1 MKPIMALVP
10 LVLLFVTSQS
20 LYGQVRITG
29 QVKSTKGEALS
40 RINIM
45 VYLPDD
51 KTMVAFAVSDD
62 KGDFE
67 TVVNASRDSLI
78 IKVSSINYSDIRRVV
93 ANTSQNLKFE
103 LSVDIKNLE
112 GITVKAP
119 HIEKRGDTLSYLVTS
134 FARSEDRAIEDV
146 LRRMPGI
153 EVEPNGR
160 ILYQGMPIN
169 KFYVEGLDLMEGRY
183 SLVSKNLP
191 QGSVSAVEVLE
202 NHQPLRMFEDKVES
216 QQAALNLK
224 IKNGITTTGLAQ
236 LGAGLSPFLRDV
248 NVTPMTFTKK
258 IQVVTSL
265 QSNNTGND
273 VSQQV
278 RVFTSDDLKRNNER
292 PAEHVEMLNIL
303 SATPPEIKPNRY
315 LDNNIFLLNF
325 NGLQRL
331 NEDFKLRTNIYYTYD
346 DQNAKTEMLRTIYTL
361 DDTLKFSE
369 KFDNQL
375 TTQNLYANF
384 NINRNVKKNYL
395 NNDLKIQG
403 GWNAQKGLVNSDGSI
418 IEQSLKNPLRSISND
433 LRSYNPIGK
442 HIWEFQSFILFD
454 YNPHSL
460 DVIPGQFDEVL
471 NHGEPYNLV
480 ILKIDLKRFY
490 IDNSAGLI
498 FSHKSLTFSPRLGAT
513 YQQQTLLSNIAT
525 DEYNE
530 EKSSDSDL
538 FNDIITRS
546 MEAYLLSDIEFKS
559 NKLSLKESIS
569 LTGHKV
575 NIADQ
580 VSDTDQYISDF
591 LINNRLSA
599 AYKFNGFWRL
609 SGAWRYDQKLSD
621 YNEIHSG
628 YIMKNYR
635 NLSQNMGSI
644 STIPSHRLSSRLEYR
659 NQIIS
664 FFNTFDYIY
673 SVSHTEY
680 TNNNLLSDDGSSI
693 VISQY
698 LPKTTASHYLQL
710 YSSKFI
716 PKAKTTL
723 SLRVNYI
730 QQLGKSLV
738 NNESFNT
745 KNQMLNIKPEFS
757 WRLTQWM
764 NLDYSLHTNT
774 ITTFIN
780 QEKKSRISFLKHN
793 VNFFIYPVPNQL
805 ISLTTEYYNHN
816 NTNNLFVDF
825 LYRYTINNR
834 KIDIEAK
841 CNNIFNSETYTSFL
855 ANAYSVWETTYL
867 LRPFQVIFSV
877 KFSF

>member
-1 MKPIMALVP
+1 
-10 LVLLFVTSQS
+10 
-20 LYGQVRITG
+20 
-29 QVKSTKGEALS
+29 
-40 RINIM
+40 
-45 VYLPDD
+45 
-51 KTMVAFAVSDD
+51 
-62 KGDFE
+62 
-67 TVVNASRDSLI
+67 
-78 IKVSSINYSDIRRVV
+78 
-93 ANTSQNLKFE
+93 
-103 LSVDIKNLE
+103 
-112 GITVKAP
+112 
-119 HIEKRGDTLSYLVTS
+119 
-134 FARSEDRAIEDV
+134 
-146 LRRMPGI
+146 
-153 EVEPNGR
+153 
-160 ILYQGMPIN
+160 MPIN

-191 QGSVSAVEVLE
+191 QGSVSAVEVIE
-202 NHQPLRMFEDKVES
+202 NHQPLRMLEDKVES

-224 IKNGITTTGLAQ
+224 IKKGVTTTGNAQ
-236 LGAGLSPFLRDV
+236 LGAGLSPFLRDI
-248 NVTPMTFTKK
+248 NITPMTFTKK

-265 QSNNTGND
+265 QDNNTGND
-273 VSQQV
+273 VSEQI
-278 RVFTSDDLKRNNER
+278 RVFTSDDLKRNSAR
-292 PAEHVEMLNIL
+292 PVEHSEMLNIL

-315 LDNNIFLLNF
+315 LDNNVFLFNF

-346 DQNAKTEMLRTIYTL
+346 DQNAKTEMLRTIFTL

-375 TTQNLYANF
+375 TTHNFFANF

-395 NNDLKIQG
+395 NNDLKIQS
-403 GWNAQKGLVNSDGSI
+403 GWNTQKGLVNSDGSI
-418 IEQSLKNPLRSISND
+418 IEQSLKTPLQSISND

-442 HIWEFQSFILFD
+442 HIWEFQSYILFD
-454 YNPHSL
+454 YNPHIL
-460 DVIPGQFDEVL
+460 GVIPGQFDDVL

-480 ILKIDLKRFY
+480 TQEIDLKRFY
-490 IDNSAGLI
+490 TDNSAGLV
-498 FSHKSLTFSPRLGAT
+498 FTYKSLTFSPRLGAT

-538 FNDIITRS
+538 YNDIITRS
-546 MEAYLLSDIEFKS
+546 MEAYLLSNIEFKS

-580 VSDTDQYISDF
+580 VSDTDQYVFDF

-609 SGAWRYDQKLSD
+609 SGAWRYDQRLSD

-635 NLSQNMGSI
+635 NLSKNMESI
-644 STIPSHRLSSRLEYR
+644 STIPTHRISSRLEYR

-698 LPKTTASHYLQL
+698 LPKTTASHYLQF

-716 PKAKTTL
+716 SAAKTTL
-723 SLRVNYI
+723 SMRINFI
-730 QQLGKSLV
+730 QQQGESMV
-738 NNESFNT
+738 NNESFIT
-745 KNQMLNIKPEFS
+745 KNQMLNFKPELS
-757 WRLTQWM
+757 WRLTPWM
-764 NLDYSLHTNT
+764 NLDYSLNTNT
-774 ITTFIN
+774 ITTFIFK
-780 QEKKSRISFLKHN
+780 EKKSKLSLLKHN
-793 VNFFIYPVPNQL
+793 VNFFIFPVQNQL
-805 ISLTTEYYNHN
+805 ISLATEYYKHN
-816 NTNNLFVDF
+816 NTNNLFVDL
-825 LYRYTINNR
+825 LYRYTVTSR

-841 CNNIFNSETYTSFL
+841 FNNIFNTGTYTSFL